1 MPQKR
6 HWRRCRGAGVP
17 RCTAPVTGTAAV
29 VQCHPINS
37 SPISLQFSYYL
48 NDCELN
54 QSTIQS
60 PIHGVRNLRRKEV
73 LWSSLRSWL
82 QSAGDRWPHWTLAFF
97 ISNMQLQS
105 SVTCTSVN
113 RAFLEMVKETTS
125 CQSSYHHPIS
135 SAEKCTLKFTNF
147 WTGCWKMKRHLDQRC
162 RLNLQFV
169 SELAYLSLYWCFCF
183 CNQLQ

>member
-1 MPQKR
+1 M
-6 HWRRCRGAGVP
+6 
-17 RCTAPVTGTAAV
+17 
-29 VQCHPINS
+29 
-37 SPISLQFSYYL
+37 
-48 NDCELN
+48 N

-60 PIHGVRNLRRKEV
+60 SIHGVRNLRRKEV

-125 CQSSYHHPIS
+125 CKSSYHHPIS

-147 WTGCWKMKRHLDQRC
+147 GTGCWKMKRHLDQRC

-183 CNQLQ
+183 CNQLQYIIKAEITGMKILTPH